1 MSKTIF
7 QKIIDREIP
16 ANILYE
22 DNHIIAIEDIN
33 PVAPVHALIIPK
45 KCIPTLNDLDS
56 VDIDIVGK
64 MFIVAKELAKEF
76 KIDESGYRTVFNCN
90 DDGGQTVDHIHLH
103 LIGRRK
109 LNWPPG

>member
-45 KCIPTLNDLDS
+45 KCIPTLNDLDL

-64 MFIVAKELAKEF
+64 MFIVAKKLAKEF
-76 KIDESGYRTVFNCN
+76 KIDKSGYRAVFNCN

>member
-64 MFIVAKELAKEF
+64 MFIVAKKLAKEF